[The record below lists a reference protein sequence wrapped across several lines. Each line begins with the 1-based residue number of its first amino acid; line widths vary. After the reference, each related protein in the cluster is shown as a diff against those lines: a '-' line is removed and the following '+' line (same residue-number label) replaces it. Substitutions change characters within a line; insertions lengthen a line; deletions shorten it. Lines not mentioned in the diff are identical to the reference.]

1 MSDEEIKV
9 MLERTSI
16 NWVEHT
22 INTKKLQ
29 LHGKTWGSPLS
40 EVIHARRFWHNQ
52 DMQHFSFWWILSLA
66 DGY

>member
-40 EVIHARRFWHNQ
+40 EVIQARRFWHNQ
-52 DMQHFSFWWILSLA
+52 DM
-66 DGY
+66 